1 MAEFSPIPVFVKGEP
16 GFADKLNE
24 LGKVLGE
31 LVEHINT
38 TCKAMNTVSETPAT
52 AKVAPRKTATT
63 K

>member
-1 MAEFSPIPVFVKGEP
+1 MADFSPIPVFVKGEP

-31 LVEHINT
+31 LVDHVQNT
-38 TCKAMNTVSETPAT
+38 CAAKAPAETPAT
-52 AKVAPRKTATT
+52 AKVAPRKPATT